1 MKKVFL
7 LIIAVL
13 SLSQILIAQRL
24 PESEQYL
31 INRFALSPSF
41 AGLNDIGVF
50 AGFRKQWTD
59 ISGSPTSKL
68 ININGPLYNK
78 KVGIGAT
85 VISDETDI
93 FTHFYAALS
102 YAYHLKIA
110 ENHMISFGLSAVAF
124 QSSVDLT
131 KIKVESQIDPVI
143 LNKQTVTETV
153 FNAGASILYSFKG
166 INVGVSVPILF
177 DSKSLYNRENKI
189 DEYMLTRHYIGHA
202 SYDYKINETWMVE
215 PYVIVKA
222 TDYSPVNYQISALVK
237 YKNQVW
243 IGGGFRGRDNGMSAS
258 VGFKLSNQFLL
269 NYTYEFMGNGILGKS
284 SGTHDINMGIY
295 FGREIK
301 KLKEDQLTIES
312 KTDSMATVSNN
323 LKKDMTQ
330 VTKDQQQNKNDH
342 INYDS
347 EIEVLQQRLNDAELE
362 LGNLKNKYTGIE
374 LEQKKQVITN
384 EIKEIESD
392 LQDMGGQF
400 YVIVESFKF
409 KENAEKAIGI
419 WKTKGIEV
427 NMAFN
432 ETRQWYYIYAGKFIK
447 YDEAAKL
454 KAQLS
459 EKNVQNWIY
468 LWLDKKP
475 NK

>member
-7 LIIAVL
+7 LIVTVL
-13 SLSQILIAQRL
+13 SLSQSIFAQRL
-24 PESEQYL
+24 PESEQFL

-59 ISGSPTSKL
+59 ISGSPVSKM

-78 KVGIGAT
+78 KVGIGLT
-85 VISDETDI
+85 IISDETDI

-102 YAYHLKIA
+102 YAYHLKVA
-110 ENHMISFGLSAVAF
+110 DNHMISFGISAVAF

-131 KIKVESQIDPVI
+131 KIKVENIIDPVI
-143 LNKQTVTETV
+143 LNKQSVSELV
-153 FNAGASILYSFKG
+153 FNAGASLLYSFKG
-166 INVGVSVPILF
+166 LNIGVSVPILF
-177 DSKSLYNRENKI
+177 DSKSLYNRENNI
-189 DEYMLTRHYIGHA
+189 DEYMLTRHYVGHA
-202 SYDYKINETWMVE
+202 SYDFRINDTWTLE
-215 PYVIVKA
+215 PYVVVKA

-237 YKNQVW
+237 YRNQVW
-243 IGGGFRGRDNGMSAS
+243 LAGGYRGDGGIAAS
-258 VGFKLSNQFLL
+258 VGFKLSNQFLM
-269 NYTYEFMGNGILGKS
+269 NYTYEFMGSGILGKS
-284 SGTHDINMGIY
+284 SGTHDINLGIF

-312 KTDSMATVSNN
+312 KTDSIATVSNN
-323 LKKDMTQ
+323 LKKDVTQ

-342 INYDS
+342 INFESQID
-347 EIEVLQQRLNDAELE
+347 VLQQRLNDAELE
-362 LGNLKNKYTGIE
+362 LGNLKNKYTGAE
-374 LEQKKQVITN
+374 FEQKKQAVTN

-419 WKTKGIEV
+419 WKTKGIDV
-427 NMAFN
+427 NMSFN
-432 ETRQWYYIYAGKFIK
+432 ETRQWYYIYAGKFMK

-459 EKNVQNWIY
+459 EKNIQNWIY
-468 LWLDKKP
+468 LWLDKKT